1 MKTDFIRII
10 INNSDES
17 ETVRYVNQN
26 HIQQIFE
33 KKGKI
38 VIELASY
45 DTIEITGYT
54 LDSFMERFIKSWY
67 LLIYL

>member
-1 MKTDFIRII
+1 MKTDFIRIV

-17 ETVRYVNQN
+17 ESVRYVNQN

-38 VIELASY
+38 VIELESY
-45 DTIEITGYT
+45 DTIETTGYT
-54 LDSFMERFIKSWY
+54 LDSFMERFIKS
-67 LLIYL
+67 

>member
-1 MKTDFIRII
+1 MKTDFIRIV

-17 ETVRYVNQN
+17 EAVRYVNQN

-45 DTIEITGYT
+45 DTIETTGYT
-54 LDSFMERFIKSWY
+54 LDAFMERFIKS
-67 LLIYL
+67 

>member
-1 MKTDFIRII
+1 MKTDFIRVV

-45 DTIEITGYT
+45 DTIETTGYT
-54 LDSFMERFIKSWY
+54 LDAFMERFIKS
-67 LLIYL
+67 

>member
-54 LDSFMERFIKSWY
+54 LDSFMERFIKS
-67 LLIYL
+67 

>member
-1 MKTDFIRII
+1 MKTDFIRIV

-17 ETVRYVNQN
+17 ESVHFVNQN

-33 KKGKI
+33 KNGKI

-45 DTIEITGYT
+45 DIIETTGYT
-54 LDSFMERFIKSWY
+54 LDAFMERFIKS
-67 LLIYL
+67 

>member
-1 MKTDFIRII
+1 MKTDFIRIV

-17 ETVRYVNQN
+17 ESVRYINQT

-45 DTIEITGYT
+45 DTIETTGYT
-54 LDSFMERFIKSWY
+54 LESFMERFIKS
-67 LLIYL
+67 

>member
-1 MKTDFIRII
+1 MKTDFIRIV

-17 ETVRYVNQN
+17 ESVRYVNQN

-38 VIELASY
+38 VIELESY

-54 LDSFMERFIKSWY
+54 LDSFMERFIKS
-67 LLIYL
+67 

>member
-1 MKTDFIRII
+1 MKTDFIRIV

-17 ETVRYVNQN
+17 ESVHFVNQT

-33 KKGKI
+33 KNGKI

-45 DTIEITGYT
+45 DTIETTGYT
-54 LDSFMERFIKSWY
+54 LDAFMERFIKS
-67 LLIYL
+67 

>member
-1 MKTDFIRII
+1 MKTDFIRIV

-17 ETVRYVNQN
+17 ESVRYINQT

-45 DTIEITGYT
+45 DTIETTGYT
-54 LDSFMERFIKSWY
+54 LESFIERFIKS
-67 LLIYL
+67 

>member
-1 MKTDFIRII
+1 MKTDFIRIV

-17 ETVRYVNQN
+17 ESVRYVNQN

-38 VIELASY
+38 IIELESY
-45 DTIEITGYT
+45 DTIETTGYT
-54 LDSFMERFIKSWY
+54 LDSFMERFIKS
-67 LLIYL
+67 

>member
-1 MKTDFIRII
+1 MKTDFVRIV
-10 INNSDES
+10 INNSNES
-17 ETVRYVNQN
+17 ESVRYINQT

-45 DTIEITGYT
+45 DTIETTGYT
-54 LDSFMERFIKSWY
+54 LDEFMTRFIKS
-67 LLIYL
+67 

>member
-1 MKTDFIRII
+1 MKTDFVRIV
-10 INNSDES
+10 INNSNES
-17 ETVRYVNQN
+17 ESVRYINQT

-45 DTIEITGYT
+45 DTIETTGYT
-54 LDSFMERFIKSWY
+54 LESFMERFIKS
-67 LLIYL
+67 